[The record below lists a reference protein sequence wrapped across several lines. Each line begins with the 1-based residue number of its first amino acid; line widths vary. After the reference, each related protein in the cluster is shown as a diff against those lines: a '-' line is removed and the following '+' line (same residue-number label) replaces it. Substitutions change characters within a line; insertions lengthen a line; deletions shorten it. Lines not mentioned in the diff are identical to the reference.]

1 MLVGDVS
8 DALWPSLNQNGIP
21 HRFYS
26 SNNCPTSH
34 ISTWLHTSAP
44 FLDHPRHLSDK
55 VSRLVSMSQ
64 DGDKQGQCKPW
75 PWPIHG
81 VSM

>member
-1 MLVGDVS
+1 MLAGDVS

-34 ISTWLHTSAP
+34 ISTWQHTSAP
-44 FLDHPRHLSDK
+44 FLDHPGHLSDN
-55 VSRLVSMSQ
+55 MSQ
-64 DGDKQGQCKPW
+64 DGDKQGQLKGIFICRV
-75 PWPIHG
+75 I
-81 VSM
+81 